1 MNKVTPPLPGTVFTP
16 AGVRA
21 LKIAVA
27 VMTVLLLVGIAAL
40 FYGVTQQLS
49 KLGTAPKP
57 AAAASAPAGPAP
69 YVHVLD
75 LGQGKLETVAASG
88 DLVILHW
95 KSEGSDTVLSID
107 PRNGNELGR
116 IQVPRH

>member
-1 MNKVTPPLPGTVFTP
+1 MTNVTSPLPGTVFTP
-16 AGVRA
+16 RGVRI

-27 VMTVLLLVGIAAL
+27 IMTALLLFGIAAL
-40 FYGVTQQLS
+40 VYGMAQQVS
-49 KLGTAPKP
+49 KLGQAGKP
-57 AAAASAPAGPAP
+57 ATASAPPARTP
-69 YVHVLD
+69 YARVLD

-88 DLVILHW
+88 DLVILYW
-95 KSEGSDTVLSID
+95 KGEGSDTVLSID